1 MDESV
6 GDAALLARAGEL
18 AARWRLRLGEPYE
31 RGWGGLVF
39 RAWTHDGIPVA
50 LKVSVA
56 YREVAQQS
64 TALAVLDGRGAV
76 RLLASTP
83 DGLGMLLERCEPGH
97 ALSTAGPQVALDVL
111 VGLLPRTWVPADGP
125 PDRQPLDRHPFD
137 SLQDEAGRWLEH
149 LEPMWER
156 TGRGF
161 PRHLVDATA
170 ELLRWLPGSQ
180 GPQVLVN
187 QDLHG
192 DNVLAAE
199 REPWLVIDPIP
210 LVGEREF
217 AVAPIVRSAELG
229 HSAGDVRY
237 RLDRLVGELGLDAD
251 RARGWS
257 IAQTIAW
264 STEDD
269 EVLPGHIDVATW
281 LLDGLA

>member
-1 MDESV
+1 MDETV
-6 GDAALLARAGEL
+6 GDAELLARATAL
-18 AARWRLRLGEPYE
+18 AGRWQVRLGEPYE
-31 RGWGGLVF
+31 RGWGGRVY
-39 RAWTHDGIPVA
+39 RAWTPDGVPAA

-56 YREVAQQS
+56 DREGALQS
-64 TALAVLDGRGAV
+64 AALATLDGRGAV

-83 DGLGMLLERCEPGH
+83 DGAGMLLERCEPGH
-97 ALSTAGPQVALDVL
+97 PLSSAGGQVALDVL
-111 VGLLPRTWVPADGP
+111 VGLLPRTWVST
-125 PDRQPLDRHPFD
+125 DRPFTT
-137 SLQDEAGRWLEH
+137 LRDEAAHWFDQ

-156 TGRGF
+156 TGRGVD
-161 PRHLVDATA
+161 RRLVDAAA

-199 REPWLVIDPIP
+199 REPWLVIDPLP

-229 HSAGDVRY
+229 HSARDVRY

-257 IAQTIAW
+257 IVQTIAW
-264 STEDD
+264 CTEDGA
-269 EVLPGHIDVATW
+269 VLPGHIDVATW
-281 LLDGLA
+281 LLDRLP

>member
-1 MDESV
+1 VDEPV
-6 GDAALLARAGEL
+6 GDGELLARATEL
-18 AARWRLRLGEPYE
+18 AGQWRLRLGEPYE
-31 RGWGGLVF
+31 RGWGGRVF
-39 RAWTHDGIPVA
+39 RAWTPDGVPVA

-56 YREVAQQS
+56 YREVAHQGA
-64 TALAVLDGRGAV
+64 ALAALDGRGAV

-97 ALSTAGPQVALDVL
+97 ALSTAGGPVALDVL
-111 VGLLPRTWVPADGP
+111 VGLLPRTWVSTDGP
-125 PDRQPLDRHPFD
+125 FD
-137 SLQDEAGRWLEH
+137 TLQDEAALWLEH

-161 PRHLVDATA
+161 DRRLVDATA

-217 AVAPIVRSAELG
+217 AVAPVVRSAELG
-229 HSAGDVRY
+229 HCARDVRY

-251 RARGWS
+251 RACGWS

-281 LLDGLA
+281 LLDGLG